1 MNMDQ
6 ASIEKLKSRLIEER
20 DLLEEEL
27 SSFSH
32 KDPTLKGNWETDFP
46 SYGDSRAEQDENADE
61 VEEYTNDLPIE
72 YSLETKLQH
81 VNEALEKIDNGAYG
95 ICEICEKP
103 IEKERLEAEPS
114 AKTHVDCK

>member
-1 MNMDQ
+1 MDQ
-6 ASIEKLKSRLIEER
+6 TTVEKFKNKLIEER

-32 KDPTLKGNWETDFP
+32 KDPALKGNWETDFP
-46 SYGDSRAEQDENADE
+46 SYGDNRAEQDENANE
-61 VEEYTNDLPIE
+61 VEEYINDLPVE

-81 VNEALEKIDNGAYG
+81 INEALEKIENGVYG

-103 IEKERLEAEPS
+103 IENERLEIEPS
-114 AKTHVDCK
+114 AKTHVHCK